1 MVTLDMS
8 IEDESR
14 RMENTLR
21 LATCSDLRRR
31 ILVSLRAGKKPLSG
45 LREELKVSSTTAIH
59 ALRELE
65 SEKLVFQDVDRGYA
79 LTKIGEIVALKL
91 TDFMD
96 AIEVLKMH
104 EDFWLTHDLSGIPPQ
119 LLEKIGW
126 LKGSTLLEAPA
137 TDFFRVH
144 TEYIN
149 MIRTAKE
156 IRGVSSLFI
165 PEFSSLFENLVVDK
179 KMDVKLVVTK
189 EVLKK
194 ILEIA
199 DQDLLKRV
207 LSDKRFK
214 LRLYMMKEDK
224 KIGLTVTNEF
234 LSLGLFNL
242 DGSYDWNKDLISSN
256 QKAIAWGHEL
266 FKYYAKNSKSVRL

>member
-1 MVTLDMS
+1 
-8 IEDESR
+8 
-14 RMENTLR
+14 
-21 LATCSDLRRR
+21 
-31 ILVSLRAGKKPLSG
+31 
-45 LREELKVSSTTAIH
+45 
-59 ALRELE
+59 
-65 SEKLVFQDVDRGYA
+65 VDRGYA

-214 LRLYMMKEDK
+214 QLTDIKEDSINLPERAGFIGRNMSLLYPSRLYK
-224 KIGLTVTNEF
+224 TASPF
-234 LSLGLFNL
+234 L
-242 DGSYDWNKDLISSN
+242 
-256 QKAIAWGHEL
+256 
-266 FKYYAKNSKSVRL
+266 